1 MRLKIAAQGGAPINP
16 EEVQTNQHLISSQW
30 AAAKGASIAPI
41 DALRPLHESVNCID
55 NSCSGNYSMRV
66 KNLDANAVYDL
77 KPNRT
82 NEDFV
87 PLVMRVRMA
96 IIQALDQ
103 EFLRDKDVAP
113 LEVTSAQFA
122 ILKHVLTG
130 RAAAACELCKV
141 MDYDRG
147 AMSRMIDRLEKKG
160 LVRRVALA
168 HTRRTQSLEATPA
181 GNAAFPKM
189 QACLSRVVNRMLKGV
204 TRTQMREVETV
215 LRRMLTN
222 Q

>member
-1 MRLKIAAQGGAPINP
+1 VSRN
-16 EEVQTNQHLISSQW
+16 SRR
-30 AAAKGASIAPI
+30 
-41 DALRPLHESVNCID
+41 RPPTVSASVNCID
-55 NSCSGNYSMRV
+55 NCCHGNYTMSV
-66 KNLDANAVYDL
+66 KNLDSKNVYDL
-77 KPNRT
+77 KSNRSH
-82 NEDFV
+82 EEFV

-122 ILKHVLTG
+122 ILKHVLMG
-130 RAAAACELCKV
+130 RATAACELCKV

-168 HTRRTQSLEATPA
+168 HTRRTRSLEATPA
-181 GNAAFPKM
+181 GDAAFPKM

-204 TRTQMREVETV
+204 TRAQIREVETV